1 MKISIRF
8 KISSLIILLIS
19 LLMVTI
25 STITLRD
32 QSIILKEEMR
42 KAAEA
47 IARNLSANAKE
58 SLLLERYLDLDSLVF
73 EAQKN
78 IGVQFIAITDKNNV
92 IRAHT
97 NINLR
102 NKEYKSPQNIRIN
115 EKDNSLEYFD
125 KDKNLNYYLSFLI
138 KKKGKLLGTVYLGY
152 SQQHI
157 LIALEKAK
165 KKMIIFTIS
174 SILFG
179 ILGALLLS
187 SYISKPIKLL
197 AEGTKEIANEN
208 FEYRIPIKTNDEIGD
223 LTIAFNQM
231 ANDLQHKEL
240 IKSAFKRYVSSQVL
254 DQIIA
259 DPDFL
264 KKLGGER
271 KILTVLF
278 SDIRGFTPLSEALAP
293 EEVITLLNDYL
304 DGMTEIIFFNN
315 GIIDKFIGDAI
326 MAVWGALQVNMTP
339 AEQAYYAVKAAV
351 EMQKKLTELQVK
363 WTSLGRKTINVGI
376 GINTGAVVVGNIGS
390 TQRIEYTVIGDNVNI
405 AARME
410 ENAKPGQT
418 LISDTTYNLIKY
430 YVEANKLAPMKVK
443 GKSKLLHVYEVLEF
457 KSEFE
462 QEKI

>member
-1 MKISIRF
+1 
-8 KISSLIILLIS
+8 
-19 LLMVTI
+19 MVTI
-25 STITLRD
+25 STIVLKD

-58 SLLLERYLDLDSLVF
+58 SLLLEQYLDLDSLVF

-78 IGVQFIAITDKNNV
+78 VGVQFIAITDKKNV

-97 NINLR
+97 NVKLR
-102 NKEYKSPQNIRIN
+102 NKEYKNPDNIRIN

-125 KDKNLNYYLSFLI
+125 KDKNLNYYLSFPI

-157 LIALEKAK
+157 LTALKKAE
-165 KKMIIFTIS
+165 KKMIFFTIS

-179 ILGALLLS
+179 ILGALMLS

-197 AEGTKEIANEN
+197 ASGTREIANEN

-304 DGMTEIIFFNN
+304 DGMTEIIFLNN

-351 EMQKKLTELQVK
+351 EMQEKLTELQVK
-363 WTSLGRKTINVGI
+363 WTALGRKTVQVGI

-418 LISDTTYNLIKY
+418 LISNTTYNLIQH
-430 YVEANKLAPMKVK
+430 YVKANKLEPMKVK
-443 GKSKLLHVYEVLEF
+443 GKTKLLHVYEVLEF
-457 KSEFE
+457 KTGFD

>member
-1 MKISIRF
+1 MGA
-8 KISSLIILLIS
+8 S
-19 LLMVTI
+19 LLRMGHFKEVREYIDWVTAF
-25 STITLRD
+25 
-32 QSIILKEEMR
+32 QKENGHMPPIIYSEGY
-42 KAAEA
+42 
-47 IARNLSANAKE
+47 IA
-58 SLLLERYLDLDSLVF
+58 
-73 EAQKN
+73 
-78 IGVQFIAITDKNNV
+78 
-92 IRAHT
+92 
-97 NINLR
+97 
-102 NKEYKSPQNIRIN
+102 
-115 EKDNSLEYFD
+115 D
-125 KDKNLNYYLSFLI
+125 KDKNLNYYLSFPI

-157 LIALEKAK
+157 LTALKKAE
-165 KKMIIFTIS
+165 KKMILFTIS
-174 SILFG
+174 AILFG
-179 ILGALLLS
+179 ILGALMLS
-187 SYISKPIKLL
+187 SFISKPIKLL
-197 AEGTKEIANEN
+197 AKGTREIANEN

-304 DGMTEIIFFNN
+304 DGMTEIIFLNN

-351 EMQKKLTELQVK
+351 EMQKKLIELQAK
-363 WTSLGRKTINVGI
+363 WTSLGKKTVHVGI
-376 GINTGAVVVGNIGS
+376 GINTGAI
-390 TQRIEYTVIGDNVNI
+390 
-405 AARME
+405 
-410 ENAKPGQT
+410 P
-418 LISDTTYNLIKY
+418 
-430 YVEANKLAPMKVK
+430 
-443 GKSKLLHVYEVLEF
+443 
-457 KSEFE
+457 
-462 QEKI
+462 